1 MSRSRLSQL
10 GKIVACPALLKRQIT
25 LIVKNLV
32 WAAFSEGWESLGIVL
47 IFSAISG
54 SLFTNLCYVY
64 LEQWN
69 FNNLKQ
75 EGMNLWKIIRNN
87 NIYITDR
94 QQVNCIDTL
103 TVSHYSATSITI
115 FHNMTCVYILK
126 SKKHSTPVNNYTETY
141 VTCFSRKW
149 KISLN
154 RFSCSYG
161 AQIICFQTKNQNS
174 RDTVPFNLPDSAE
187 SRKIQ
192 ISLKIR

>member
-1 MSRSRLSQL
+1 MFKTAVPFLEPCIL
-10 GKIVACPALLKRQIT
+10 FF
-25 LIVKNLV
+25 LICGHQQKVKKQHFKVN
-32 WAAFSEGWESLGIVL
+32 F
-47 IFSAISG
+47 
-54 SLFTNLCYVY
+54 
-64 LEQWN
+64 WN
-69 FNNLKQ
+69 W
-75 EGMNLWKIIRNN
+75 GP
-87 NIYITDR
+87 
-94 QQVNCIDTL
+94 
-103 TVSHYSATSITI
+103 ITI

-126 SKKHSTPVNNYTETY
+126 SQKHFTPVNNYTETY

-192 ISLKIR
+192 ISLKIRQSAKPFGDANKKTKWDWLMPKDNMRKSRDTVFNAFILYLDNVPK